1 MRADRVAGTGLILF
15 GLLVLWQSR
24 ALPLGSLRNPG
35 PAYLPVVL
43 ALLIVLFG
51 VLIAGLGG
59 SSPTVRSLGWSEA
72 PHMLAIVVACV
83 FAALALE
90 RIGYRLTMIVMLFF
104 LLRGMERRRTVFSLA
119 FSVALAS
126 ATFYLFSTILRV
138 PLPRGP
144 LGI

>member
-35 PAYLPVVL
+35 PAYLPVAL
-43 ALLIVLFG
+43 ALLMVLFG
-51 VLIAGLGG
+51 VLIAALGG

-72 PHMLAIVVACV
+72 PHMLAIVVAGA